1 MKVSFKA
8 GDLVKIIRVDSWTM
22 CQPLRDP
29 LQHMQECP
37 AKEHQVYSHPK
48 AGKIYKSL
56 EGKMGLIV
64 YVKRNLLNQPIG
76 YRVLLE
82 GNEMFCK
89 SKVAN
94 KYFRLV
100 GTQNESWRFSKVQEP

>member
-1 MKVSFKA
+1 MRANYKA
-8 GDLVKIIRVDSWTM
+8 GDLVEIGCTDDWTL
-22 CQPLRDP
+22 CRSLRDP
-29 LQHMQECP
+29 MQHIQECP
-37 AKEHQVYSHPK
+37 SKEYEVYSHPR
-48 AGKIYKSL
+48 AGKIYESL

-64 YVKRNLLNQPIG
+64 YVKRNLLNQPVG

>member
-1 MKVSFKA
+1 
-8 GDLVKIIRVDSWTM
+8 
-22 CQPLRDP
+22 
-29 LQHMQECP
+29 
-37 AKEHQVYSHPK
+37 
-48 AGKIYKSL
+48 
-56 EGKMGLIV
+56 MGLIV
-64 YVKRNLLNQPIG
+64 YVKRNLLNQPVG